1 MNKFLSKLIVAVLAS
16 TALYAQATVI
26 NFTTMATGTQVTNQF
41 SNVTFSLAG
50 GVDSAGAA
58 TIGNGGLTNTRHNG
72 SYPTARYL
80 IADFDQLVTGLSFT
94 FDNAGFNGGN
104 SYYIY
109 GASHNLLASGLMS
122 GAGSITYNLAALT
135 GIKEVKWDNGYDS
148 SNWWQKLDAISYAA
162 VVPEPASFALFGLGL
177 AGVAASRRR
186 KSRA

>member
-1 MNKFLSKLIVAVLAS
+1 MNKFLSKLIVALLAS

-26 NFTTMATGTQVTNQF
+26 NFTTMAAGTQVTNQF

-50 GVDSAGAA
+50 GLDSAGAP
-58 TIGNGGLTNTRHNG
+58 TIGNGGLTNTRYNG
-72 SYPTARYL
+72 AYPTAQFL

-94 FDNAGFNGGN
+94 FNNEGNNGGN
-104 SYYIY
+104 AYYIY

-122 GAGSITYNLAALT
+122 GSGDITYNLAALT
-135 GIKEVKWDNGYDS
+135 GIKEVKWDNGKPGG
-148 SNWWQKLDAISYAA
+148 NWWQKLDAISYTA